1 MELRQLHYLIAI
13 ADEGSFT
20 RAAQQANVAQP
31 ALSRQI
37 QKLER
42 ELGLPLV
49 DRTTRRV
56 ALTGPGREVVAAARR
71 ALGELEALKYSLHQ
85 TMQLLQG
92 TVIIGVTQTPGPME
106 IPRELAAFSR
116 RHPGVELIVR
126 EGLSIG
132 LAAQLREDRLDIAV
146 VSGIDSRERHQ
157 LEFEPCRFE
166 RLVALLPAEHRL
178 ASRHQL
184 SIADLRNEQFVSF
197 PPGATIRQAVERA
210 AAKAGFVPRASIE
223 TRDVGRAMA
232 LVAEGLGVAVLPETD
247 ARRGGP
253 DTEAV
258 PLQAPTLRYDIFVA
272 WRARRHLAPA
282 VEALRAALLTTDS
295 SRRHTRGR

>member
-1 MELRQLHYLIAI
+1 MEFRQLQYLIALD
-13 ADEGSFT
+13 DEGSFT
-20 RAAQQANVAQP
+20 RAAEHANVAQP

-56 ALTGPGREVVAAARR
+56 ALTAAGHEVVAAARR
-71 ALGELEALKYSLHQ
+71 ALGELEALKHSLHQ
-85 TMQLLQG
+85 TMNLLQG
-92 TVIIGVTQTPGPME
+92 TVTIGVTQTPGPID

-116 RHPGVELIVR
+116 RYRGVELIVR
-126 EGLSIG
+126 EGLSVH

-146 VSGIDSRERHQ
+146 VSGINSRERHQ
-157 LEFEPCRFE
+157 LEFEPCRVE
-166 RLVALLPAEHRL
+166 RLVALLPVEHRL
-178 ASRHQL
+178 ASRQRL
-184 SIADLRNEQFVSF
+184 SIADLRNELFVSF

-210 AAKAGFVPRASIE
+210 AAKAGFLPRASIE
-223 TRDVGRAMA
+223 TNDVGRAIA
-232 LVAEGLGVAVLPETD
+232 LVAEGLGVAVLPDTD

-253 DTEAV
+253 HTVAV
-258 PLQAPTLRYDIFVA
+258 PLRAPTLRYDIFVA

-282 VEALRAALLTTDS
+282 AEALRSALLRADS
-295 SRRHTRGR
+295 GDKPGD